1 MESAGSSRR
10 SKEIVMSAS
19 IGTVCGDCRLVGG
32 RGAKTVVW
40 FCTVWSL
47 VTLTLGVLVGPLAA
61 QTTPA
66 AKVPRIGFLGNS
78 TPALEANLVGP
89 FREGLRELG
98 YVEGQNIG
106 IEYRWAEGQY
116 ERFPALIAELLARK
130 VEVIVTAGTPASLA
144 VKQATTSVPLVIVG
158 VGDPVVTGLV
168 ASLARPGGNITGL
181 TSIGDEL
188 DEKRLELLREV
199 VPHIAHVA
207 AFGNLGN
214 TSHKKAFDV
223 LQAAA
228 AVLQIKVLFLDV
240 RAADQLDG
248 AFALLVRERPAAF
261 LVLGDRLFLYHRQ
274 RIVDFAAQHRL
285 PSVHAY
291 RELVE
296 AGGLMSYGPSYADMH
311 RRAAYFVD
319 RMLKGAKPA
328 ALPVE
333 RPRKFELV
341 INLKTAKALGLTI
354 PSTVLFQ
361 ADEVIQ

>member
-1 MESAGSSRR
+1 VA
-10 SKEIVMSAS
+10 
-19 IGTVCGDCRLVGG
+19 
-32 RGAKTVVW
+32 
-40 FCTVWSL
+40 
-47 VTLTLGVLVGPLAA
+47 
-61 QTTPA
+61 
-66 AKVPRIGFLGNS
+66 
-78 TPALEANLVGP
+78 
-89 FREGLRELG
+89 
-98 YVEGQNIG
+98 
-106 IEYRWAEGQY
+106 
-116 ERFPALIAELLARK
+116 
-130 VEVIVTAGTPASLA
+130 
-144 VKQATTSVPLVIVG
+144 
-158 VGDPVVTGLV
+158 VGDPVATGLV

-188 DEKRLELLREV
+188 DGKRLELLREV
-199 VPHIAHVA
+199 VPNMVHVA

-214 TSHKKAFDV
+214 TSHQKAFDE

-228 AVLQIKVLFLDV
+228 AALHIKVLFLDV
-240 RAADQLDG
+240 QAADQLDG
-248 AFALLVRERPAAF
+248 AFARIVREQPAAF
-261 LVLGDRLFLYHRQ
+261 LVLGDRLFLHHRQ

-319 RMLKGAKPA
+319 RILKGAKPA
-328 ALPVE
+328 DLPME

-341 INLKTAKALGLTI
+341 INLKTAKALGRTI